1 MIGMVL
7 LISSACL
14 CGVGIFAYYSE
25 CDPLALGLIHKTD
38 QLMPY
43 FVMDQLSVWPGMP
56 GLFVACVFS
65 ASLST
70 MSSGFNALSAVTFDD
85 FLCRFETI
93 RNLSETNARRIS
105 KCLALGYGLTAIA
118 MAFVVSRIDSV
129 LQV

>member
-1 MIGMVL
+1 MVL
-7 LISSACL
+7 LISCACL
-14 CGVGIFAYYSE
+14 CGVGILAYYSD
-25 CDPLALGLIHKTD
+25 CDPMAAGLIKKTD

-43 FVMDQLSVWPGMP
+43 FVMDQLTLWPGIP

-70 MSSGFNALSAVTFDD
+70 LSSGFNALSAVTFDD

-93 RNLSETNARRIS
+93 RKLSETNMRRIS
-105 KCLALGYGLTAIA
+105 KILSFCYGLSAIG
-118 MAFVVSRIDSV
+118 MAFLVSRLDSV